1 MKKILKWGII
11 GLGKASSQFIDS
23 FETNEDHKIEI
34 LSSISKTKKFHYKKN
49 LINNISN
56 SYLGRN

>member
-23 FETNEDHKIEI
+23 FETIEDHKIEI
-34 LSSISKTKKFHYKKN
+34 LSSISKTKNFNDKK
-49 LINNISN
+49 I
-56 SYLGRN
+56 

>member
-23 FETNEDHKIEI
+23 LETIEDHKIEI
-34 LSSISKTKKFHYKKN
+34 LSSISKTKNFNDKK
-49 LINNISN
+49 I
-56 SYLGRN
+56 